1 MNLRKLNLMVLAT
14 LTQMAMAEELPSVQ
28 LPAMTIYLDDKAPNT
43 TYVYN
48 KSSDNKTLG
57 DAVKG
62 ISGVH
67 SSSFGPHAG
76 SPVIR
81 SLSGN
86 RVNVIENGM
95 TVNGLNAMSAGTNIA
110 FDPIF
115 HRLVGVHKFNNV
127 VKEGGHAIGGSVEID
142 GGLVPKHLTDEPVSL
157 EVHLQKGFNDIDSHG
172 IKANFNNQKNIS
184 VNVLYSTQQLD
195 GYDIVGM
202 SKAGVCENQLISRN
216 QYGLGHNSNLANSC
230 QRQPVIKSEFNITSK
245 KYYKPDY
252 YDIATGKIRDR
263 YSDWGL
269 GLADVFTNTPHSS
282 YKDNP
287 HYVAGTP
294 EKIETVDKILDIT
307 ENYHKKLGNSDLE
320 NHRLGVAGSYFWQ
333 GHGKNN
339 HIAVSADTKHSD
351 YGLPGFSMS
360 NLGLGLDY
368 KSGQPVRINNTQNKL
383 AVEAQT
389 HHNQPWLNR
398 MTLHAGWVHE
408 QSKENVGEQLA
419 NDYRFRTS
427 QFSTSA
433 YHQPGPFILGVMGIN
448 GSKRQVQGVG
458 ESVYLPN
465 VDTTHYGVF
474 LQETLSFNPV
484 DLTLGY
490 RHERV
495 EHDVVGGFATH
506 RNAKNKALES
516 RKYGLDSYDLQAS
529 FRPFDRVGIKA
540 RYADS
545 QRAPEINELY
555 ASNLHYSIMAHE
567 EGDQN
572 LKPERVKSKE
582 LSVSFDGLDFDISA
596 SVYENKFTDYIHMAS
611 GGANTGG
618 ARMPLKYWQQNDVQI
633 TGFEIDVRR
642 EFELGRYGDMT
653 VSSFADLVKNKHLNA
668 SRVTVHN
675 EGIYMSNMPTNRYGL
690 GIKWEYQD
698 WQVGID
704 GVHYDEPRYQN
715 TKSETALPAYTLVSA
730 DVKKDVYWLGSPMT
744 LRFGGT
750 NLLNEDA
757 RPHNSPLRYI
767 APLPA
772 RAFTVGVTARF

>member
-1 MNLRKLNLMVLAT
+1 
-14 LTQMAMAEELPSVQ
+14 
-28 LPAMTIYLDDKAPNT
+28 
-43 TYVYN
+43 
-48 KSSDNKTLG
+48 
-57 DAVKG
+57 
-62 ISGVH
+62 
-67 SSSFGPHAG
+67 
-76 SPVIR
+76 
-81 SLSGN
+81 
-86 RVNVIENGM
+86 
-95 TVNGLNAMSAGTNIA
+95 
-110 FDPIF
+110 
-115 HRLVGVHKFNNV
+115 
-127 VKEGGHAIGGSVEID
+127 
-142 GGLVPKHLTDEPVSL
+142 
-157 EVHLQKGFNDIDSHG
+157 
-172 IKANFNNQKNIS
+172 
-184 VNVLYSTQQLD
+184 
-195 GYDIVGM
+195 M

-715 TKSETALPAYTLVSA
+715 AKSETALPAYTLVSA

>member
-1 MNLRKLNLMVLAT
+1 M
-14 LTQMAMAEELPSVQ
+14 
-28 LPAMTIYLDDKAPNT
+28 
-43 TYVYN
+43 
-48 KSSDNKTLG
+48 
-57 DAVKG
+57 
-62 ISGVH
+62 
-67 SSSFGPHAG
+67 
-76 SPVIR
+76 
-81 SLSGN
+81 
-86 RVNVIENGM
+86 
-95 TVNGLNAMSAGTNIA
+95 
-110 FDPIF
+110 
-115 HRLVGVHKFNNV
+115 
-127 VKEGGHAIGGSVEID
+127 
-142 GGLVPKHLTDEPVSL
+142 
-157 EVHLQKGFNDIDSHG
+157 
-172 IKANFNNQKNIS
+172 
-184 VNVLYSTQQLD
+184 
-195 GYDIVGM
+195 
-202 SKAGVCENQLISRN
+202 
-216 QYGLGHNSNLANSC
+216 
-230 QRQPVIKSEFNITSK
+230 
-245 KYYKPDY
+245 
-252 YDIATGKIRDR
+252 
-263 YSDWGL
+263 
-269 GLADVFTNTPHSS
+269 
-282 YKDNP
+282 
-287 HYVAGTP
+287 
-294 EKIETVDKILDIT
+294 
-307 ENYHKKLGNSDLE
+307 
-320 NHRLGVAGSYFWQ
+320 
-333 GHGKNN
+333 
-339 HIAVSADTKHSD
+339 
-351 YGLPGFSMS
+351 
-360 NLGLGLDY
+360 
-368 KSGQPVRINNTQNKL
+368 
-383 AVEAQT
+383 
-389 HHNQPWLNR
+389 
-398 MTLHAGWVHE
+398 
-408 QSKENVGEQLA
+408 
-419 NDYRFRTS
+419 
-427 QFSTSA
+427 
-433 YHQPGPFILGVMGIN
+433 
-448 GSKRQVQGVG
+448 
-458 ESVYLPN
+458 YLPN

-555 ASNLHYSIMAHE
+555 ASNVHYSIMAHE
-567 EGDQN
+567 ESDQN

-690 GIKWEYQD
+690 GVNWRHQG
-698 WQVGID
+698 WQVGIN
-704 GVHYDEPRYQN
+704 GVYHDKPRYQN
-715 TKSETALPAYTLVSA
+715 IKNETPLPAYTLVSA
-730 DVKKDVYWLGSPMT
+730 DVKKEVHWLDIPMT

>member
-1 MNLRKLNLMVLAT
+1 MHLRTLNLTMLAI
-14 LTQMAMAEELPSVQ
+14 LAQVAMAEELPNVQ
-28 LPAMTIYLDDKAPNT
+28 LPAMTIYLDEKAPNA
-43 TYVYN
+43 TYIYN
-48 KSSDNKTLG
+48 KLSDNKTLG

-62 ISGVH
+62 ISGVQ

-76 SPVIR
+76 SPVVR

-86 RVNVIENGM
+86 RVNITENGM
-95 TVNGLNAMSAGTNIA
+95 AVNGLNAMSAGTNIA
-110 FDPIF
+110 FDPVF
-115 HRLVGVHKFNNV
+115 HRLVGVQKFNNV

-142 GGLVPKHLTDEPVSL
+142 GGLVPKYLNDEPVGL

-195 GYDIVGM
+195 GYDIVGA
-202 SKAGVCENQLISRN
+202 SKAGVCDSQLISRN
-216 QYGLGHNSNLANSC
+216 QYGLGYDMNLVNSC
-230 QRQPVIKSEFNITSK
+230 QRQPVIKSEFNIASK
-245 KYYKPDY
+245 KYYMPDY
-252 YDIATGKIRDR
+252 YDMTTGKIHDK

-269 GLADVFTNTPHSS
+269 ELTDVFTNTPNPR

-287 HYVAGTP
+287 YYVAGTP
-294 EKIETVDKILDIT
+294 DKIEKVDKILDIT

-333 GHGKNN
+333 GHGKSNY
-339 HIAVSADTKHSD
+339 IALSADTKHSR

-360 NLGLGLDY
+360 NLGAGLDY
-368 KSGQPVRINNTQNKL
+368 KSGQPVRIDGTQNKL

-389 HHNQPWLNR
+389 HHASPWLNR
-398 MTLHAGWVHE
+398 MTVRAGWVDE

-427 QFSTSA
+427 QFATSA
-433 YHQPGPFILGVMGIN
+433 YHQPQSFMSGVVGVN
-448 GSKRQVQGVG
+448 GSKRQVQGAG

-465 VDTTHYGVF
+465 VNTTTYGMF
-474 LQETLSFNPV
+474 LQETLSFKPV

-495 EHDVVGGFATH
+495 EHDIAGDFATH
-506 RNAKNKALES
+506 RNAKNTKLEG
-516 RKYGLDSYDLQAS
+516 RKYGLDSYDIQAS
-529 FRPFDRVGIKA
+529 FRPFDQVGIKA

-545 QRAPEINELY
+545 QRAPDINELY

-567 EGDQN
+567 EGNQN

-582 LSVSFDGLDFDISA
+582 LSVSFDGSDFDVNA
-596 SVYENKFTDYIHMAS
+596 SVYANKFTDYIHMAS
-611 GGANTGG
+611 SGAITGG
-618 ARMPLKYWQQNDVQI
+618 ARMPLKYWQQNDVQV
-633 TGFEIDVRR
+633 TGFEVDVSRD
-642 EFELGRYGDMT
+642 FDLGRYGSMT
-653 VSSFADLVKNKHLNA
+653 ISSFADLVKNKHLNA
-668 SRVTVHN
+668 GEVALHN
-675 EGIYMSNMPTNRYGL
+675 DGIYMPNMPTNRYGL
-690 GIKWEYQD
+690 GVKWQYQD

-704 GVHYDEPRYQN
+704 GVYYDEPRYQN
-715 TKSETALPAYTLVSA
+715 AKSETALPAYTLISA